1 MRILLL
7 LIILFTTSWAAAD
20 MQPLSGEDMA
30 DVTAQNGIAFEWDL
44 QINYVEPTP
53 ANPTGLNTTI
63 CPPADR
69 TQCRFAI
76 KFANREEASPDA
88 GEGNGEWLVF
98 KGFSG
103 RIWMSRFNLDAY
115 FSDAGATPHAATA
128 RFVDGTGATVS
139 PYNKPGLK
147 LAFPESIKIYNF
159 RIGGMAIEYGDGLV
173 AGSGFRADPG
183 DANSFQG
190 IAISNSVANQPAT
203 IAIDGVISVFG
214 F

>member
-44 QINYVEPTP
+44 QINTEPGTGTP
-53 ANPTGLNTTI
+53 SAALCTG
-63 CPPADR
+63 ADR

-147 LAFPESIKIYNF
+147 LTFPESIKIYNF